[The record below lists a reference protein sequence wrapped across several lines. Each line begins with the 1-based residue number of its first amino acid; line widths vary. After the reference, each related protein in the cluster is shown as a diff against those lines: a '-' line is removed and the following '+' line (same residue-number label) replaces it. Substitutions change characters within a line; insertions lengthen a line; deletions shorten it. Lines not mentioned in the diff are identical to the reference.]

1 MLDQQEPVQDPQID
15 EVEADVEAEVQD
27 AKSSDMPLWVWIV
40 GGVVAIA
47 AIVLIIC
54 GANGV
59 FSADSDAGK
68 LTKEQAEA
76 AKRSN
81 QNETSVDGIQERP
94 EGVVESKPLE
104 TTGKEPVS
112 TEATESSVWTIANAA
127 KALATAVPVWGI
139 SKWWESSSLA
149 AKEAKLAELYPVDP
163 TNPIQIP
170 FEKACGQ
177 SFASDSI
184 LKEVE
189 LEGLANFDCEDIVY
203 PKKGGNPNPS
213 QESPGFMGALSDYAS
228 PANLALGA
236 LAVLG
241 VAAYGTYVGWCS
253 KNTATG
259 TVKKERN
266 FTFSGDAVTVEE
278 LSEEDARHAL
288 NGPTGLTFEEDTT
301 YVRITTEAGQSR
313 VVLKEDPLLVAAV
326 PTVPGQQRMITAG
339 ATDDTDGKDDSAKSG
354 DSQRNQPT
362 TEGEGSAPSGA
373 HTPIRT
379 QTSLASTLSNQS
391 GDATPSAGAPD
402 LVDAVLSNASNP
414 SGHSSG
420 NVTGIAGAAQS
431 QAGDAFVAPPADDDQ
446 KSVSE
451 NSHPSRRV
459 SGGQPIATGLLPE
472 DGVEGPPGRVN
483 TIFSSGV
490 PAFGDALSTHSQNSE
505 NRPVVSPRP
514 AQGLLHQHT
523 MGFQGVDAPR
533 APQAEEGSVVWR
545 SGNYYQV
552 ENDGQ
557 SLTQIGGKPAR
568 MEALVLSQ
576 EDMEHMLRADRTTDY
591 PHRTNGQTYTFAGVK
606 VRVQKGEAI
615 NSGSCLRC
623 SSSKAPDTYHVM
635 VTPVAEELSISGTK
649 VQDGQD
655 HGQDQEPI
663 EINIAE
669 FMLST
674 CEV

>member
-1 MLDQQEPVQDPQID
+1 M
-15 EVEADVEAEVQD
+15 
-27 AKSSDMPLWVWIV
+27 
-40 GGVVAIA
+40 
-47 AIVLIIC
+47 
-54 GANGV
+54 
-59 FSADSDAGK
+59 
-68 LTKEQAEA
+68 
-76 AKRSN
+76 
-81 QNETSVDGIQERP
+81 
-94 EGVVESKPLE
+94 
-104 TTGKEPVS
+104 S
-112 TEATESSVWTIANAA
+112 T
-127 KALATAVPVWGI
+127 
-139 SKWWESSSLA
+139 
-149 AKEAKLAELYPVDP
+149 
-163 TNPIQIP
+163 
-170 FEKACGQ
+170 
-177 SFASDSI
+177 
-184 LKEVE
+184 
-189 LEGLANFDCEDIVY
+189 
-203 PKKGGNPNPS
+203 
-213 QESPGFMGALSDYAS
+213 LSDYAF
-228 PANLALGA
+228 PATLALGVA
-236 LAVLG
+236 AVLG
-241 VAAYGTYVGWCS
+241 VTAYQKGWWCS
-253 KNTATG
+253 KKTAEAP
-259 TVKKERN
+259 VKKERN
-266 FTFSGDAVTVEE
+266 FLFEGEVVTEITE
-278 LSEEDARHAL
+278 PLSKAEAQSAL
-288 NGPTGLTFEEDTT
+288 NAEYVDGTT
-301 YVRITTEAGQSR
+301 YIQITTSQGGQQTIAADDSKLVE
-313 VVLKEDPLLVAAV
+313 VVAV
-326 PTVPGQQRMITAG
+326 PATDDSKLLLPPTTAG
-339 ATDDTDGKDDSAKSG
+339 ATDDTDGHNDSATSSKSG
-354 DSQRNQPT
+354 NSQRTQPT
-362 TEGEGSAPSGA
+362 AEGEGSAPSGA

-552 ENDGQ
+552 ENDGP